1 MMSGRTLSE
10 NELKNVSGGTGNAQ
24 GCSVKAVGNA
34 LKVAG
39 KQTKCPKCGST
50 ALTDQ
55 RFTTDNGMTVFEGQ
69 ECSCGCAMVYGSN
82 IM

>member
-1 MMSGRTLSE
+1 MMSGKVLSE
-10 NELKNVSGGTGNAQ
+10 NELRKISGGSGSTQ
-24 GCSVKAVGNA
+24 GCSVKAVGNPTKMA
-34 LKVAG
+34 A

-55 RFTTDNGMTVFEGQ
+55 RFTTDNGITVYEGQ
-69 ECSCGCAMVYGSN
+69 ECSCGLAIIYGNN